1 MCETKLKIGSR
12 ILDLHGN
19 IFRILK
25 YKDLHFGDPF
35 PMLEENEHPIFT
47 RDLISDNLF
56 ILIKRTDTKY
66 NAIFWL
72 GQAYNKYYLRV
83 YMLKEDY
90 IPEIDIRKAYEN
102 YKCKKIPKTLGNY
115 FDDDTISSIWRSIH
129 PGKG

>member
-1 MCETKLKIGSR
+1 MYKTKLKIGNR
-12 ILDLHGN
+12 ILDLQGN
-19 IFRILK
+19 IFKITK
-25 YKDLHFGDPF
+25 YKDLHLGDPF
-35 PMLEENEHPIFT
+35 PIFEEKEFPIFT
-47 RDLISDNLF
+47 RDLISDDLF
-56 ILIKRTDTKY
+56 TLIRKTNTKY
-66 NAIFWL
+66 NAIFGL

-83 YMLKEDY
+83 SMLKEDY

>member
-1 MCETKLKIGSR
+1 MYKTKLKIGNR

-19 IFRILK
+19 IFKITK
-25 YKDLHFGDPF
+25 YKDLHLGDPF
-35 PMLEENEHPIFT
+35 PIFEEKEFPIFT
-47 RDLISDNLF
+47 RDLISDDLF
-56 ILIKRTDTKY
+56 TLIRKTNTKY
-66 NAIFWL
+66 NAIFGL
-72 GQAYNKYYLRV
+72 GQAYNKFYLRV
-83 YMLKEDY
+83 SMLKEDY

>member
-25 YKDLHFGDPF
+25 YKDLHLGDPF
-35 PMLEENEHPIFT
+35 PLFEEKEHPIFT

-56 ILIKRTDTKY
+56 TLIRRTDTKY

-72 GQAYNKYYLRV
+72 EQAYNNYYLRV
-83 YMLKEDY
+83 SMLKEDY

-102 YKCKKIPKTLGNY
+102 YKRKKIPKTLGNY

-129 PGKG
+129 PRKG

>member
-1 MCETKLKIGSR
+1 MYKTKLKIGNR
-12 ILDLHGN
+12 VLDLHGN
-19 IFRILK
+19 IFKITK
-25 YKDLHFGDPF
+25 YKDLHLGDPF
-35 PMLEENEHPIFT
+35 PIFEEKEFPIFT
-47 RDLISDNLF
+47 RDLISDDLF
-56 ILIKRTDTKY
+56 TLIRKTNAKY

-83 YMLKEDY
+83 SMIKEDY